1 MAEIPYFHRVLRTY
15 LKEQLYP
22 TLMQEGGY
30 QKGNVPIEYYQELI
44 GVCFIETVHW
54 GIRNRIASTEELCT
68 YFLNFLN
75 IKKLSRIF
83 FLTVHFL
90 DDIVTM

>member
-30 QKGNVPIEYYQELI
+30 QKGNVLLNIIRSLSVSVLSRRFA
-44 GVCFIETVHW
+44 GVSETVLLQQ
-54 GIRNRIASTEELCT
+54 RNFAPTS
-68 YFLNFLN
+68 
-75 IKKLSRIF
+75 
-83 FLTVHFL
+83 
-90 DDIVTM
+90 